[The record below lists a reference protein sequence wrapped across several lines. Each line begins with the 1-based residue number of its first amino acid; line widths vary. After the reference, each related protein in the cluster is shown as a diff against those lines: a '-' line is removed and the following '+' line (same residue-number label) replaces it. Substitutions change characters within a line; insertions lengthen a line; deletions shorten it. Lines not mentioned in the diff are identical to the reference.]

1 MASARTALFKRES
14 GGSAYER
21 TKVADEKYHR
31 ARDLRKLGIDKWVL
45 GSTYARMPSAPKAP
59 PTEQRKEGKFKRRD
73 CVLDW
78 PVVGGLKPV
87 PRFVPHFVGGDRT
100 WSCEEGDP
108 RSASM
113 MLSADHRKKG
123 VTDEEVLR
131 RSKKA
136 AQSAREKPF
145 SVQDAVRPA
154 ARVRSLCRF
163 GNRGTEYLRKSGI
176 NWMIGCAKRKC
187 DRTLPAARGAPQ

>member
-1 MASARTALFKRES
+1 VGAGLDVR
-14 GGSAYER
+14 
-21 TKVADEKYHR
+21 ADAQR
-31 ARDLRKLGIDKWVL
+31 A
-45 GSTYARMPSAPKAP
+45 

-123 VTDEEVLR
+123 VTDEEILR

-145 SVQDAVRPA
+145 SVQDAVRPT
-154 ARVRSLCRF
+154 ARIRSLCRF
-163 GNRGTEYLRKSGI
+163 RNSGTEYLRKSGI

-187 DRTLPAARGAPQ
+187 DRTLPAARGAPVKALPPPWLFAGACRRATGLFEQEIRSD